1 MNRSKRSMTAK
12 LRKKM
17 TKTIRD
23 SQVGLLS
30 PEGMKQ
36 QDKQTAK
43 EIQAKFPKKPD
54 KKKAALLEAMKKKIR
69 FAKTKATTKAS
80 KRTTPGSQHV
90 DDFAPSDTHR
100 EGKRWMKT
108 IIKQNLSDRVVAD
121 HRGRKK

>member
-1 MNRSKRSMTAK
+1 MATK

-23 SQVGLLS
+23 AQVGLLS

-36 QDKQTAK
+36 QDKETAK
-43 EIQAKFPKKPD
+43 EIQAKFPKKID

-90 DDFAPSDTHR
+90 DDFAPSDTNR
-100 EGKRWMKT
+100 EGKRWIKT